1 VVNLMGCSLGE
12 MVKDKVTGFTGM
24 VMARTEYLN
33 GCVQVLVQPKGCDK
47 EGKPKES
54 VWMDEQRFTAHSN
67 AKAGGPQPT
76 PPLLPTR

>member
-1 VVNLMGCSLGE
+1 
-12 MVKDKVTGFTGM
+12 MVKLGQMVQDRMTGFKGI

-54 VWMDEQRFTAHSN
+54 QWMDEQRFTAHSN
-67 AKAGGPQPT
+67 AKAGGPQKTAPEQ
-76 PPLLPTR
+76 PTR